1 MHEAADQTRAV
12 AAPPRRLTRAAAAL
26 IARIDIFTPRGA
38 YVARSVIAAALALG
52 VAYLLELE
60 TPYSAASTVL
70 LVINPVQGAVIGK
83 GVWRVVG
90 TIAGMVV
97 AFVLMGCFAQQP
109 LLFILGFAFWLGVC
123 VAGMTLLRH
132 FRASGTVV
140 AGYTIGLATYGA
152 MQHPE
157 LTFEH
162 VIGRGSTVAIG
173 VLCLSLVSMLL
184 GTRDV
189 HAKLDALVTR
199 ITADVARVIAAQRN
213 GLAAAPADD
222 KRHALFAGIYG
233 IDDLLALG
241 KAESEDLA
249 QRAAAVRH
257 GMASLF
263 GALAGGMPPLPA
275 DSPGAR
281 AVASLQPRLAA
292 AWQAAADA
300 LGDGPGG
307 ATHARAL
314 LGDARERLR
323 DALDGIA
330 LGDPRDEAA
339 LLIAGERLIEQIDDY
354 RAALDG
360 LVELQRPRPGY
371 RPARVRFHRDTGAAL
386 RNGVRA
392 ACAIVI
398 SGAFWLATG
407 WNQGDMM
414 LLVVAP
420 YCALLATAGNPAAGA
435 QAFIKGTVLAVP
447 AAFVCAFGILPRIE
461 GFPLLVVALALFWMP
476 GIYATSVPKTALA
489 GLAYL
494 VAFNTLT
501 GATNPFRPDVE
512 LFLNQSVAWVLATFL
527 TLLTF
532 RLILP
537 GNLATDATR
546 LRRTIRDDT
555 LALVAGRRVTAAGW
569 QQRQQHR
576 IAQLGA
582 LLAGQPA
589 AMTQASIEA
598 LAALHVGKEL
608 LRIRRGAAR
617 DGLPDPARRCVQAGL
632 AGLARHAAAPPRAA
646 RHARR
651 AAHALAGLAA
661 AQPGNTELKWLMAAF
676 ADVHVLLHTYAAYFT
691 AVPERARDAQ

>member
-1 MHEAADQTRAV
+1 MHDAADQTSTV
-12 AAPPRRLTRAAAAL
+12 AASPGRLSRAAAAL
-26 IARIDIFTPRGA
+26 LARIDIFTPRGA

-90 TIAGMVV
+90 TVAGMVV
-97 AFVLMGCFAQQP
+97 AFVLMGCFAQKP
-109 LLFILGFAFWLGVC
+109 LLFILGFAFWLGTC

-162 VIGRGSTVAIG
+162 VIGRGSTVAVG

-189 HAKLDALVTR
+189 HAKLEALVTR
-199 ITADVARVIAAQRN
+199 VTADVARVIAAQRN
-213 GLAAAPADD
+213 GLAAAPGDD

-281 AVASLQPRLAA
+281 AIAPLQPRLAA
-292 AWQAAADA
+292 AWEAAADA
-300 LGDGPGG
+300 LRDGRGG
-307 ATHARAL
+307 ATQAFGL
-314 LGDARERLR
+314 LGDARDHLR
-323 DALDGIA
+323 NALDGIA
-330 LGDPRDEAA
+330 LGDPRDDAA

-360 LVELQRPRPGY
+360 LVELQRPRPRN
-371 RPARVRFHRDTGAAL
+371 RPAPVRFHRDTGAAV
-386 RNGVRA
+386 RNGVRS

-407 WNQGDMM
+407 WDQGDMM

-435 QAFIKGTVLAVP
+435 QAFIKGTILAVP
-447 AAFVCAFGILPRIE
+447 AAFVCAFGILPHLE

-476 GIYATSVPKTALA
+476 GIYATSVPRTALA

-501 GATNPFRPDVE
+501 AATNPWHPDVA

-527 TLLTF
+527 TLLSF

-537 GNLATDATR
+537 RNLATDAAR
-546 LRRTIRDDT
+546 LRRTIRDDA
-555 LALVAGRRVTAAGW
+555 LALLAGKRATAAGW

-608 LRIRRGAAR
+608 LRIRRGTAR
-617 DGLPDPARRCVQAGL
+617 DGLPNVAKQCARAGL
-632 AGLARHAAAPPRAA
+632 AGLARHAAAPARAA

-651 AAHALAGLAA
+651 AAHTLAGLAA
-661 AQPGNTELKWLMAAF
+661 AQPGNPELKRLMAAF

-691 AVPERARDAQ
+691 AVPEPARDAQ